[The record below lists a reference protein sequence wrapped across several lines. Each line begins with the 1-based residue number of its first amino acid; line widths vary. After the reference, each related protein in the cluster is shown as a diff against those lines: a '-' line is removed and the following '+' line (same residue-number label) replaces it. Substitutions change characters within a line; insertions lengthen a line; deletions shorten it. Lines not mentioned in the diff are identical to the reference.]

1 LYIQIF
7 SVPQGHVWLLGDN
20 PNHSR
25 DSRHYGPVP
34 SGLIIG
40 KAVFRFNIRT
50 WSFSFIDDWKD
61 GRGGDSG
68 KEDESKKLQ
77 IQSAEE
83 MVQALIED
91 SNKEKHNK
99 GIAKGEH
106 SQDNSK

>member
-1 LYIQIF
+1 MNDLNVQIF
-7 SVPQGHVWLLGDN
+7 NVPQGHVWLLGDN
-20 PNHSR
+20 PSNSR

-34 SGLIIG
+34 MGLIIG

-61 GRGGDSG
+61 KRDDESKDRGKD
-68 KEDESKKLQ
+68 DESKKLK

-91 SNKEKHNK
+91 SNKEKHKDIVKK
-99 GIAKGEH
+99 G
-106 SQDNSK
+106 

>member
-1 LYIQIF
+1 M
-7 SVPQGHVWLLGDN
+7 
-20 PNHSR
+20 
-25 DSRHYGPVP
+25 
-34 SGLIIG
+34 
-40 KAVFRFNIRT
+40 FRFNIRT

-61 GRGGDSG
+61 KKGGRGGDSG
-68 KEDESKKLQ
+68 KEDESKKLR